1 MGILVI
7 IVIVATQ
14 SESADSPVSSSMT
27 TLAEEESPAAID
39 VSVYL
44 SDNYA
49 SSHKPNEVL
58 GRLLFWDPIL
68 SGNRDTACATCHH
81 PDFAYTD
88 GRELSRGTGAS
99 GLGPAR
105 IDTSG
110 GMIPIVRR
118 NSPTVLNTA
127 LNGVSNGGVGGGT
140 GPGLSRQNTG
150 ERAPMFWDSRVRSL
164 ALQALEPIKA
174 FEEMRGPEYPEE
186 EILDVLATRLEEIPD
201 YRLLFD
207 EAFGAG
213 STITANLIGEAI
225 AAYEKT
231 LIAINSP
238 YDQFLAG
245 NRSVF
250 SAQQQRGLEAFERVG
265 CGGCHG
271 GLMFSDYDLHTEG
284 VPEHPELAE
293 ADPGAGRFNFRTP
306 TLRNIALTAPYM
318 HNGTKQTLLDVM
330 QFYNQGQSENPNVAN
345 AGERENS
352 PVMVGLDSTF
362 TTVLSMSD
370 SEMEDIVVFMEALTD
385 TNFDRSIPTSVPS
398 GLTPGGS
405 IQGEVAAEEI

>member
-1 MGILVI
+1 MPSVHRSQKYGITFSSLL
-7 IVIVATQ
+7 VIVAVTAWAQ
-14 SESADSPVSSSMT
+14 TEPADQAEVSLADS
-27 TLAEEESPAAID
+27 
-39 VSVYL
+39 
-44 SDNYA
+44 YA
-49 SSHKPNEVL
+49 SSHKTIEVL

-68 SGNRDTACATCHH
+68 SGSRDTACATCHH

-88 GRELSRGTGAS
+88 GRELSRGTGAI

-105 IDTSG
+105 VDTSNA
-110 GMIPIVRR
+110 MIPNVRR

-150 ERAPMFWDSRVRSL
+150 ERAPMFWDNRVRSL
-164 ALQALEPIKA
+164 ALQALEPIKE
-174 FEEMRGPEYPEE
+174 FEEMRGPDYTKEA
-186 EILDVLATRLEEIPD
+186 ILAVVVSRLEEIPT
-201 YRLLFD
+201 YRQLFD

-213 STITANLIGEAI
+213 SAITSTRLGEAI

-245 NRSVF
+245 NRGAF
-250 SAQQQRGLEAFERVG
+250 GAQQQRGLEAFNRVG

-284 VPEHPELAE
+284 VPEHPALDQP
-293 ADPGAGRFNFRTP
+293 DPGAGRFNFRTP
-306 TLRNIALTAPYM
+306 TLRNIGLTAPYM
-318 HNGTKQTLLDVM
+318 HNGTKPTLLDVM

-345 AGERENS
+345 PGESSND

-370 SEMEDIVVFMEALTD
+370 SEMADIVAFMEALTD
-385 TNFDRSIPTSVPS
+385 SNFDRSIPTSVPS

-405 IQGEVAAEEI
+405 IQDVVVLERN